1 MTRSKL
7 KRRYNLDRTT
17 INFEKYKKERNICV
31 NILPKSKKQYFN
43 KIEVKNVTDNKK
55 FWKTIRPKFSNK
67 CKTANAIVLVED
79 EKILQDEKAIA
90 NTFNNHLTDVTHSLG
105 LTKKNIGHE
114 NTLSKIVETFRDFES
129 IKKIKESRQGA
140 ENSSF
145 SFKIITEEEVK
156 NAIKY
161 LPTNKSTILGDI
173 PTNIL

>member
-67 CKTANAIVLVED
+67 CKTANAMILVED

-90 NTFNNHLTDVTHSLG
+90 NTFNNHFTDVTHSLG
-105 LTKKNIGHE
+105 LKKKNIGLE
-114 NTLSKIVETFRDFES
+114 NTLSITVETFRDFES
-129 IKKIKESRQGA
+129 IKKINESQQGA

-145 SFKIITEEEVK
+145 SFKVISERK
-156 NAIKY
+156 
-161 LPTNKSTILGDI
+161 
-173 PTNIL
+173 

>member
-67 CKTANAIVLVED
+67 CKIANAIILVED

-90 NTFNNHLTDVTHSLG
+90 NTFNNHFTDVTHSLG
-105 LTKKNIGHE
+105 LKKKNIGLE
-114 NTLSKIVETFRDFES
+114 NTLLKTFRNSEN
-129 IKKIKESRQGA
+129 IKKIKESQQGA
-140 ENSSF
+140 EN
-145 SFKIITEEEVK
+145 
-156 NAIKY
+156 A
-161 LPTNKSTILGDI
+161 
-173 PTNIL
+173 